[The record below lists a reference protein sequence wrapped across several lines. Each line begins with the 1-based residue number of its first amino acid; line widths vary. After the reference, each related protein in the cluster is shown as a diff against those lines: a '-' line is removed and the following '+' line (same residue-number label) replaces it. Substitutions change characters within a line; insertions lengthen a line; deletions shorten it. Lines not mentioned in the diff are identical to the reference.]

1 MKRVIIAS
9 SYKPIEHRMQW
20 DIGGRTY
27 SIIRMKPDTNS
38 CVVKIRWE
46 QDGKGFTKHVEF
58 GIGQD
63 TNGQYIYSL
72 DNPDL
77 RLYAEDATDE
87 EYYYKPTADKND
99 YYPEDEEEYT
109 PRMGYDYSPSAPWG
123 APGMS
128 VKDFI

>member
-9 SYKPIEHRMQW
+9 TSDIKHRMQW

-27 SIIRMKPDTNS
+27 SIIRMKPETNS

-46 QDGKGFTKHVEF
+46 QDGRGLTKHLEF

-77 RLYAEDATDE
+77 RLYAADATDE
-87 EYYYKPTADKND
+87 EYYYKPTAQEDD
-99 YYPEDEEEYT
+99 DFEDEEEYT

-123 APGMS
+123 ALGMS
-128 VKDFI
+128 ERDFI